1 MQPPSER
8 YRRGVDKPTLGDR
21 ARRVDPLVWD
31 SLLAAALAAISVIGG
46 ITAANASPDAAR
58 HDLGLAPYV
67 LVVLGCAPLA
77 VRRRWPLAVLIAV
90 SIASIASASLDH
102 SQDLVFALVI
112 ASYTAAAYVDRE
124 RFVRVVVP
132 VAVTASIAGAVIADP
147 QTNWVEALVAAT
159 FSTGLPMLFGRI
171 VHNRHRRIAAEQERA
186 ARDAVTLERARIAR
200 ELHDVVAHA
209 MSVMVVQAGAAR
221 RVIDDDP
228 ERAKAA
234 IGRIEATGRDGMTE
248 MRRLIGILKE
258 DAAEAERAPQ
268 PGLAQLGGLLE
279 TVRASGVE
287 VELVT
292 EGEAHALSSGS
303 DLIAFRVVQEALT
316 NVMKH
321 AGPSHARVLLRW
333 LDDALEIDVADD
345 GRGPTPATPGG
356 QGLIGMRERVT
367 LLDGSLTTGARPGG
381 GFVVHAR
388 LPIGD
393 DTP

>member
-1 MQPPSER
+1 MRRPSER
-8 YRRGVDKPTLGDR
+8 YRRGVDTPTLGDR

-46 ITAANASPDAAR
+46 IIAANASPDAAR
-58 HDLGLAPYV
+58 HDLGVAPYV

-90 SIASIASASLDH
+90 SVASIASASIDH
-102 SQDLVFALVI
+102 SQDLVFALVV
-112 ASYTAAAYVDRE
+112 ASYTAAAYVGRE
-124 RFVRVVVP
+124 RFVRIVAP
-132 VAVTASIAGAVIADP
+132 VAVTASVAGVVVADP
-147 QTNWVEALVAAT
+147 QTNWVEVLVAVT

-171 VHNRHRRIAAEQERA
+171 AHNRRRRINAEQERA

-228 ERAKAA
+228 EQAKAA

-258 DAAEAERAPQ
+258 DAAGAERTPQ
-268 PGLAQLGGLLE
+268 PGLAQLGGLLD
-279 TVRASGVE
+279 TVRDSGVE

-292 EGEAHALSSGS
+292 EGQPHALSSGS

-321 AGPSHARVLLRW
+321 AGPAHAWVLLRW
-333 LDDALEIDVADD
+333 LDDALEIEVADD
-345 GRGPTPATPGG
+345 GRGPMAATPGG

-381 GFVVHAR
+381 GFVVRAR
-388 LPIGD
+388 LPIED
-393 DTP
+393 DAL